1 MSAFAGDSDSSPPV
15 ASTPASGE
23 DAVSAV
29 RDAERDRACLLR
41 YVLEREWSRCVLPV
55 GLTAPAD
62 ANLDAVDVPALVDAL
77 RRPGGAPDLRG
88 ALARANPSGSSSA
101 PSARD
106 DDAPPVV
113 TLTSL
118 LTVNTTTTAAAAAAP
133 SAIPQPSSAAPQPST
148 TARSLA
154 LVRGLPGI
162 SEGSAPAPPPADVA
176 GVAAPVPDLIL
187 PPLRGGPPL
196 DDPDALALC
205 AFEMFLARVGADD
218 PASPAAA
225 DLADVV
231 RMALEISP
239 NADRAARALVAP
251 HLERIRAEARETA
264 EIGVGVRVHLRLMA
278 EAGGCG
284 VGVSDEDA
292 VSAFGSDPAAA
303 ARSRAATVRR
313 HAAALLETLWA
324 AHDREWDEE
333 RTARHSHP
341 RGADR
346 RGGEADFV
354 AEFEHD
360 DDDDARRG
368 GAHVG
373 ATIEET
379 SRLVSLLD
387 DALVVVDGGLEALAA
402 TTEALSEMIESA
414 LDALGPR
421 AWRYPPALAGRVYAQ
436 LLRASFDPVDEGAV
450 SDDLDAFRDALL
462 HPEGAARAMGI
473 RPAAHAALHAWC
485 LARHHRAW
493 IVGEGPLATSPT
505 TARSAGAR
513 AFAFAAD
520 AEADADEPEEAYALL
535 TAATRALARVEDA
548 ERDEREMTRHVGREE
563 SLDADV
569 GVAGSNPGL
578 EAESVL
584 VHAATGPVAWWAEG
598 ALGDFFQDTSPPAGS
613 LARGPSRAALDPR
626 RGPEMTPDGFEA
638 TLALGVAAARARAT
652 TAAAIAPDFTGDPRD
667 AGRAAGRAFA
677 VRICRHAVGEAYAR
691 LRATAYAVN
700 SDAEIDAD
708 SDAKI
713 HADSDAKIHAKSA
726 SGMRTLAEGC
736 AALADAFEAHLSSRV
751 SSAVGRTA
759 ATAAPAAIAEYFTAD
774 LCAWLDATPPLDASA
789 LAALAAARDFQS
801 AVAAA
806 VADRDDEEKARV
818 FIDGPEDAR
827 GDETETRR
835 FEPLRLEFRVAP
847 LVFGWVAGRADVLRR
862 ATRRSVERETWRSV
876 MDGWTGDPTSS
887 SSDVGAALSAVE
899 LVRSAWD
906 TLEAFWN
913 LNLPAPVAALRA
925 LTEAVDGA
933 FQEYAET
940 AAAAEP
946 PEAFAPPLPKLTRY
960 KKDVVEAMRAAHEEE
975 KRRGTWVWRGEAD
988 ETAPWGAGPERLG
1001 PRGAAASAD
1010 GGQTL
1015 GGADADVRGVG
1026 SPVASVAKSC
1036 AKLASLHFLRRK
1048 LDELEREV
1056 PARYAAMR
1064 ASSGASDTPPD
1075 ASTWLDGLLDGARQT
1090 TRSCAKKI
1098 ANHLACKIVYWD
1110 LRGLF
1115 IDGLY
1120 RVGVRGGVRARAVVS
1135 RLEAALCE
1143 VADRLPGDAGVDARA
1158 EVASA
1163 LLRAAAQGWTRV
1175 MLDGGPG
1182 RAFAETDHAALE
1194 EDLEEI
1200 RELFL
1205 AGGDGVPAP
1214 EVTAATRAAERLLVV
1229 MSLEFDVV
1237 RDAYVE
1243 AEAKDAAAGETVGAR
1258 GVAASPG
1265 GGGRV
1270 GALDGSGGFGAETLL
1285 RVLCHREDRA
1295 ASKFLKANM
1304 RLPKGDEGTV
1314 MSYAN
1319 ASVAKYFGRG

>member
-1 MSAFAGDSDSSPPV
+1 
-15 ASTPASGE
+15 
-23 DAVSAV
+23 
-29 RDAERDRACLLR
+29 
-41 YVLEREWSRCVLPV
+41 
-55 GLTAPAD
+55 
-62 ANLDAVDVPALVDAL
+62 
-77 RRPGGAPDLRG
+77 
-88 ALARANPSGSSSA
+88 
-101 PSARD
+101 
-106 DDAPPVV
+106 
-113 TLTSL
+113 
-118 LTVNTTTTAAAAAAP
+118 
-133 SAIPQPSSAAPQPST
+133 
-148 TARSLA
+148 
-154 LVRGLPGI
+154 
-162 SEGSAPAPPPADVA
+162 
-176 GVAAPVPDLIL
+176 
-187 PPLRGGPPL
+187 
-196 DDPDALALC
+196 
-205 AFEMFLARVGADD
+205 MFLARVGADD

-462 HPEGAARAMGI
+462 HPEGAAHAMGI

-713 HADSDAKIHAKSA
+713 HADSDA
-726 SGMRTLAEGC
+726 E
-736 AALADAFEAHLSSRV
+736 
-751 SSAVGRTA
+751 
-759 ATAAPAAIAEYFTAD
+759 
-774 LCAWLDATPPLDASA
+774 
-789 LAALAAARDFQS
+789 
-801 AVAAA
+801 
-806 VADRDDEEKARV
+806 
-818 FIDGPEDAR
+818 
-827 GDETETRR
+827 
-835 FEPLRLEFRVAP
+835 
-847 LVFGWVAGRADVLRR
+847 
-862 ATRRSVERETWRSV
+862 
-876 MDGWTGDPTSS
+876 
-887 SSDVGAALSAVE
+887 
-899 LVRSAWD
+899 
-906 TLEAFWN
+906 N
-913 LNLPAPVAALRA
+913 
-925 LTEAVDGA
+925 
-933 FQEYAET
+933 
-940 AAAAEP
+940 
-946 PEAFAPPLPKLTRY
+946 
-960 KKDVVEAMRAAHEEE
+960 
-975 KRRGTWVWRGEAD
+975 
-988 ETAPWGAGPERLG
+988 
-1001 PRGAAASAD
+1001 PRQIG
-1010 GGQTL
+1010 
-1015 GGADADVRGVG
+1015 
-1026 SPVASVAKSC
+1026 
-1036 AKLASLHFLRRK
+1036 
-1048 LDELEREV
+1048 
-1056 PARYAAMR
+1056 
-1064 ASSGASDTPPD
+1064 
-1075 ASTWLDGLLDGARQT
+1075 
-1090 TRSCAKKI
+1090 
-1098 ANHLACKIVYWD
+1098 
-1110 LRGLF
+1110 
-1115 IDGLY
+1115 
-1120 RVGVRGGVRARAVVS
+1120 
-1135 RLEAALCE
+1135 
-1143 VADRLPGDAGVDARA
+1143 
-1158 EVASA
+1158 
-1163 LLRAAAQGWTRV
+1163 
-1175 MLDGGPG
+1175 
-1182 RAFAETDHAALE
+1182 
-1194 EDLEEI
+1194 
-1200 RELFL
+1200 
-1205 AGGDGVPAP
+1205 
-1214 EVTAATRAAERLLVV
+1214 
-1229 MSLEFDVV
+1229 V
-1237 RDAYVE
+1237 RDAN
-1243 AEAKDAAAGETVGAR
+1243 VGGGMR
-1258 GVAASPG
+1258 GA
-1265 GGGRV
+1265 GGRV
-1270 GALDGSGGFGAETLL
+1270 RGASVVARVVRRRSDGGDRRARGHRGVFHRGSVRVVGRDASVGRLRARRVSGGEGFSVRRRRRRRGSRRRGEGARL
-1285 RVLCHREDRA
+1285 HRRTGGRARRRNGNPTVRTPSSGISRRA
-1295 ASKFLKANM
+1295 ARV
-1304 RLPKGDEGTV
+1304 RLGGGTRGRPSPRDAPFRRARDVALGD
-1314 MSYAN
+1314 
-1319 ASVAKYFGRG
+1319 GRMDG